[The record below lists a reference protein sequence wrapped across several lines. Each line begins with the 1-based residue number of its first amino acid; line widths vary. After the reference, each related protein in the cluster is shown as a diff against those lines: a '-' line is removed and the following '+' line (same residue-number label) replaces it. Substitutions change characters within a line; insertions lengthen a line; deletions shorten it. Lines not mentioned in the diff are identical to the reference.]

1 MPHRSRA
8 SDTPMGTCAVWLFMP
23 AKPLSE
29 GKEQLICESSL
40 IPVSSLWAESKRF
53 LLIMLLDTTKL
64 FCIKE
69 LYLFVNTHVNRP
81 EGIIHI
87 FKAYTIIF
95 KDSGFCM
102 AIDTLGIKMGL
113 ALLSEYEH

>member
-8 SDTPMGTCAVWLFMP
+8 LDTPMGTCALWLFMP
-23 AKPLSE
+23 AKS
-29 GKEQLICESSL
+29 QLICESSL
-40 IPVSSLWAESKRF
+40 IPVSSVWAESKRF

-81 EGIIHI
+81 KGIIHI

-102 AIDTLGIKMGL
+102 ATDTLGIKIGL